1 MKKSNL
7 KKQRKGFSLIEL
19 VIVVA
24 IIGILAL
31 MILPQFGTVTEDA
44 KKKTWNSNCQAVVTA
59 IAMYEAGHN
68 GEMPTSTADFA
79 AYISGGFPSNPTGT
93 PARPYGTYS
102 YQNGVFTARWF
113 GNDSSKD
120 NLPENNFTYPQI
132 PGGNTTPTGSGN

>member
-79 AYISGGFPSNPTGT
+79 AYISGGFPSNPTST
-93 PARPYGTYS
+93 ARPYGTYS
-102 YQNGVFTARWF
+102 YEDGVFTAHWY

-120 NLPENNFTYPQI
+120 SLAENNFTYPQI
-132 PGGNTTPTGSGN
+132 PGTGSGN